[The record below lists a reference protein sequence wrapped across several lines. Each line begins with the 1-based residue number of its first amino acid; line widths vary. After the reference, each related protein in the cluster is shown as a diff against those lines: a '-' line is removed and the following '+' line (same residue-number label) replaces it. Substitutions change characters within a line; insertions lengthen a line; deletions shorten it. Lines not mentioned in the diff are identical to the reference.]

1 MSLLHSEDHLPSLSK
16 GVEPLA
22 KLRFANRWNASSV
35 YDERRFIVQTLLASD
50 VVKSPTIQDN
60 QIKENLEM
68 IRCLGSFNIY
78 FDASS
83 GAYLVVG
90 EMVSLEYLTIEQA
103 NSVCLVLHAMLI
115 EQQNRLAME

>member
-1 MSLLHSEDHLPSLSK
+1 M
-16 GVEPLA
+16 
-22 KLRFANRWNASSV
+22 
-35 YDERRFIVQTLLASD
+35 QTLLASD